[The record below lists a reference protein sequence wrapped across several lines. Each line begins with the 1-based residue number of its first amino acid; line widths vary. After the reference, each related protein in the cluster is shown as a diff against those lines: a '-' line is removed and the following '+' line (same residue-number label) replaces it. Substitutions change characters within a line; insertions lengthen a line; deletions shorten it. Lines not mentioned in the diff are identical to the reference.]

1 MSPESKDPPRPSRLI
16 VPGADPEPSGE
27 PSRIVLP
34 PGVERP
40 QERELP
46 EYPRLRPLMLIP
58 VTDGQREVLLVND
71 PLGVIEGQP
80 VLSTA
85 AIGLLQLLDG
95 TLSLHDITS
104 MVARETKDL
113 RLGGMVREFIGQ
125 LDDLLMLESPKFE
138 AAYATIREQYHQLE
152 VRQAATE
159 GRSYPAAREELLP
172 FLNAHVA
179 AAEAMR
185 TDAAEPVAA
194 DDALPRIL
202 LAPHLDPRRAGA
214 AIARTYLELGTKHDG
229 PLRIVIFGTGHQLV
243 DDLFALTR
251 KHFETPL
258 GPATCDLAFVD
269 RLAERLGERAYHGE
283 LAHRSEHSI
292 EFQALYLKHRLGD
305 RPFTIVP
312 ILCGGFHDLMEDGR
326 TPRDD
331 EGFEALIAAVR
342 EAEQHLGGPTVYVAG
357 VDFSHVGPRFGDPP
371 LDERVKKEIEE
382 KDRAAIE
389 AARKGDADAW
399 FAAIAAHQDSTRI
412 CGFAPTYA
420 ALRCTEPGEGRL
432 LRYEASDEPD
442 GTTVTV
448 ASMVWP

>member
-1 MSPESKDPPRPSRLI
+1 
-16 VPGADPEPSGE
+16 VPGADPEPAAE
-27 PSRIVLP
+27 APRIVLP
-34 PGVERP
+34 PGVEREA
-40 QERELP
+40 ERELP
-46 EYPRLRPLMLIP
+46 EYPRLRPLLLMP
-58 VTDGQREVLLVND
+58 VTDGEREVVLVSD

-80 VLSTA
+80 VLSPA
-85 AIGLLQLLDG
+85 ALGLLQLLDG
-95 TLSLHDITS
+95 TLSLNDITS
-104 MVARETKDL
+104 LVARESKDL
-113 RLGGMVREFIGQ
+113 RLGGMVRDFIGQ

-138 AAYATIREQYHQLE
+138 AAYTAIRDQYHQLE
-152 VRQAATE
+152 IRQASCE
-159 GRSYPAAREELLP
+159 GRSYPAVRDELIP
-172 FLNAHVA
+172 FLDAHVA

-185 TDAAEPVAA
+185 TDAGQPVASET
-194 DDALPRIL
+194 ALPRMI

-214 AIARTYLELGTKHDG
+214 AIARSYLELGTKQEG
-229 PLRIVIFGTGHQLV
+229 PPRIVIFGTGHQLLE
-243 DDLFALTR
+243 DLFALTR

-258 GPATCDLAFVD
+258 GHATCDTAFVD
-269 RLAERLGERAYHGE
+269 AVASALGDRAYHGE
-283 LAHRSEHSI
+283 LAHRLEHSI

-331 EGFEALIAAVR
+331 AGFEALIAAVR
-342 EAEQHLGGPTVYVAG
+342 DAEAKLGGPTVYVAG
-357 VDFSHVGPRFGDPP
+357 VDFSHVGPRFGDPA
-371 LDERVKKEIEE
+371 LDDRVKKEIEE
-382 KDRAAIE
+382 KDRAAIDA
-389 AARKGDADAW
+389 AARGDADAW

-420 ALRCTEPGEGRL
+420 ALRCAEPGAGRL

>member
-1 MSPESKDPPRPSRLI
+1 
-16 VPGADPEPSGE
+16 
-27 PSRIVLP
+27 
-34 PGVERP
+34 VERAE
-40 QERELP
+40 ERELP

-104 MVARETKDL
+104 MVARESKDV
-113 RLGGMVREFIGQ
+113 RMGGMIREFIGQ

-138 AAYATIREQYHQLE
+138 AAYAAIREQYHALE
-152 VRQAATE
+152 IRQPATE

-172 FLNAHVA
+172 FLDAHVA

-185 TDAAEPVAA
+185 AEAGEPVAA
-194 DDALPRIL
+194 DDALPKVV
-202 LAPHLDPRRAGA
+202 LAPHLDPRRAGP
-214 AIARTYLELGTKHDG
+214 AIARAYLELGTTHER
-229 PLRIVIFGTGHQLV
+229 PLRIVIFGTGHQLIE
-243 DDLFALTR
+243 DLFALTR

-258 GPATCDLAFVD
+258 GRVRCDLAFVD
-269 RLAERLGERAYHGE
+269 AVAAALGERAYHGE

-292 EFQALYLKHRLGD
+292 EFQALYLKHRLGE

-331 EGFEALIAAVR
+331 EGFEAMIAAVR
-342 EAEQHLGGPTVYVAG
+342 ETAAKLGGPTLYVAG

-371 LDERVKKEIEE
+371 LDDRVRKEIEE

-389 AARKGDADAW
+389 AARRGDADAW

-432 LRYEASDEPD
+432 LRYEASNEADS
-442 GTTVTV
+442 TTVTV
-448 ASMVWP
+448 GSMVWP

>member
-1 MSPESKDPPRPSRLI
+1 MSPEPKEPSRPGRLI
-16 VPGADPEPSGE
+16 VPGADPEPSA
-27 PSRIVLP
+27 PSSRIVLP
-34 PGVERP
+34 PGVERAE
-40 QERELP
+40 ERELP

-58 VTDGQREVLLVND
+58 VTDGEREVLLVND

-104 MVARETKDL
+104 MVARESKDV
-113 RLGGMVREFIGQ
+113 RMGGMIREFIGQ

-138 AAYATIREQYHQLE
+138 AAYATIREQYHALE
-152 VRQAATE
+152 IRPAATE
-159 GRSYPAAREELLP
+159 GRSYPATREELLP

-185 TDAAEPVAA
+185 AEAAEPVAA
-194 DDALPRIL
+194 DDALPRVV

-214 AIARTYLELGTKHDG
+214 AIARAYLELGTTHER
-229 PLRIVIFGTGHQLV
+229 PLRIVIFGTGHQLIE
-243 DDLFALTR
+243 DLFALTR

-258 GPATCDLAFVD
+258 GRVPCDLEFVD
-269 RLAERLGERAYHGE
+269 AVAATLGERAYHGE

-292 EFQALYLKHRLGD
+292 EFQALYLKHRFGE

-312 ILCGGFHDLMEDGR
+312 ILCGGFHDLVEDGR

-331 EGFEALIAAVR
+331 EGFEAMLAAVR
-342 EAEQHLGGPTVYVAG
+342 ETAAKLGGPTLYVAG
-357 VDFSHVGPRFGDPP
+357 VDLSHVGPRFGDPA
-371 LDERVKKEIEE
+371 LDDRVRQEIEQV
-382 KDRAAIE
+382 DRAAID
-389 AARKGDADAW
+389 AARRGDADAW

-420 ALRCTEPGEGRL
+420 ALRCAEPGEGRL
-432 LRYEASDEPD
+432 LRYEASNEAD